1 VFSERDARRVLMDGV
16 GGVAKGDDRHGQ
28 CENGLEVEP
37 ALHVLGR
44 GAGRDGFGNSVRS
57 GRLLSAGFYRGRPI
71 VAGCRC
77 ERTTGDGLLAMVGV
91 SEKHEEAPLV
101 KASATARAWR
111 NRPLTAATPV
121 RSGRGRQ

>member
-44 GAGRDGFGNSVRS
+44 SAGRDGFGNSARERSPPIRQASIADGPSSLGVVAS
-57 GRLLSAGFYRGRPI
+57 GRP
-71 VAGCRC
+71 V
-77 ERTTGDGLLAMVGV
+77 M
-91 SEKHEEAPLV
+91 
-101 KASATARAWR
+101 ASWR
-111 NRPLTAATPV
+111 
-121 RSGRGRQ
+121 